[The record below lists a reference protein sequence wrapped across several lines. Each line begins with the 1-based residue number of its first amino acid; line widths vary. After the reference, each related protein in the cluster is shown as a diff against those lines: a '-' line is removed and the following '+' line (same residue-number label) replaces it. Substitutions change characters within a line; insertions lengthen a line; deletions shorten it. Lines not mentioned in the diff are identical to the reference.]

1 MSIVFCVNIKFLYLQ
16 RKYLAMIWLGHTVCV
31 YLIMGKSLIQK
42 GYLYN
47 LKVFFFTKYVSWK
60 TRKAK
65 GEDRTRKLNATC
77 DRSMS
82 SEETS
87 SNP

>member
-47 LKVFFFTKYVSWK
+47 LKVFFLQNMYHERQEKLKEK
-60 TRKAK
+60 T
-65 GEDRTRKLNATC
+65 EQEN
-77 DRSMS
+77 
-82 SEETS
+82 
-87 SNP
+87 